1 MNAHTTANDGIALP
15 DTPLKEEEDIILDNM
30 ERLWSRRKFIGTVFV
45 VLVVL
50 CALVMFAWSREP
62 RVFDVLGLA
71 TQKTGVAVEAF
82 KAGTATTIAA
92 IGTLEVLLEKQGG
105 YLRNDRFPPG
115 SIQDNIPSWEFG
127 VITEIR
133 DAVRT
138 MRNDFTR
145 AQSQSVEDPDLM
157 LAEAQVFF
165 DDKSWI
171 LPNSEGE
178 YRKGVDALERY
189 LDRLTDEVPGDGV
202 FFARTDNLQIYLAT
216 VEKRLGNFAQRLS
229 SSVRGLHFEDD
240 PANIER
246 IRDSLLRS
254 GELQRRTPWKEVD
267 NVFFEARGYVWALLH
282 TLQGIEKDFNE
293 VLVSRNA
300 LGQLHRILHKLELAL
315 TPVWSPII
323 LNRSGFGL
331 FSNHSLV
338 LTSYISRA
346 NSAITDL
353 RLLLS
358 E

>member
-1 MNAHTTANDGIALP
+1 MNPQPTTNSDMALP
-15 DTPLKEEEDIILDNM
+15 EAPAVEEEHIILDNM
-30 ERLWSRRKFIGTVFV
+30 ERLWSRRKVIGVAFAAV
-45 VLVVL
+45 VALW
-50 CALVMFAWSREP
+50 ALVMFAWSREP

-71 TQKTGVAVEAF
+71 SAKTGLPVEELNTGAATTVAV
-82 KAGTATTIAA
+82 
-92 IGTLEVLLEKQGG
+92 IGTVETLLEKQGG

-115 SIQDNIPSWEFG
+115 WFQDNIPSWEFG
-127 VITEIR
+127 VVTELR
-133 DAVRT
+133 DTVRSL
-138 MRNDFTR
+138 RNDFSR

-157 LAEAQVFF
+157 AAEAHVFF
-165 DDKSWI
+165 DDNSWI
-171 LPNSEGE
+171 LPNTEGE
-178 YRKGVDALERY
+178 YRKGIDALERY
-189 LDRLTDEVPGDGV
+189 LERLSDEVPGDGV

-216 VEKRLGNFAQRLS
+216 VEKRLGNFAQQLS

-254 GELQRRTPWKEVD
+254 GELQRRTPWMEVD
-267 NVFFEARGYVWALLH
+267 NVFFETRGYVWALLH

-293 VLVSRNA
+293 VLISRNA
-300 LGQLHRILHKLELAL
+300 LGQLHRIMHKLELAL

-323 LNRSGFGL
+323 LNRSGFGI
-331 FSNHSLV
+331 FSNHSLA